1 MRTVLGRRRERPAD
15 GARRCGWRTAAAACI
30 VAARGAEAMGW
41 VGEEVALTTDLD
53 S

>member
-1 MRTVLGRRRERPAD
+1 MRMVLGRLWERPAD
-15 GARRCGWRTAAAACI
+15 GARRCGWWTAAAAYI

-41 VGEEVALTTDLD
+41 VGEEVALTIDLD